1 MKKIISRLIL
11 SLIILVIFVVV
22 VVWLLIDPIAKSA
35 VQSGASVALG
45 VKTSL
50 KTISVRPLRGTVVMN
65 GLTIA
70 NPEGFSSVHLM
81 DAGRF
86 EVEVATASLLSDT
99 VEIRRLELD
108 GLEVHIEQKLPFSN
122 VAKIMKNIK
131 SSSAEKDKDK
141 SDGTKVEVERVLIK
155 NVVAYFHLPSVMGKA
170 NIVKVPVP
178 LIELKN
184 VSSDKTGSVAGQLVA
199 QLFPAI
205 LSSIIKNGQGL
216 VPAEF
221 LNDLDSQV
229 LDLGRSLG
237 EETSK
242 LIKPIGDKLKEIP
255 VDGAGKTL
263 DKGAKDVMQRIFGG
277 QKETQD
283 QQ

>member
-35 VQSGASVALG
+35 VQSGASAALG

-70 NPEGFSSVHLM
+70 NPEGFSSVNLM

-184 VSSDKTGSVAGQLVA
+184 VSSDKSGSAAGQLIA

-216 VPAEF
+216 VPTKF

-229 LDLGRSLG
+229 LDLAGALG
-237 EETSK
+237 GDTSE
-242 LIKPIGDKLKEIP
+242 LIKSIGDSLKKTP
-255 VDGAGKTL
+255 VGDV
-263 DKGAKDVMQRIFGG
+263 DKGAKDVMEDIFGD
-277 QKETQD
+277 K
-283 QQ
+283 

>member
-35 VQSGASVALG
+35 VQSGASAALG

-81 DAGRF
+81 DADRF

-141 SDGTKVEVERVLIK
+141 SAGKKVEIELVSIK
-155 NVVAYFHLPSVMGKA
+155 NVVAHFHLPAVMGKA
-170 NIVKVPVP
+170 KIVEVEVP

-184 VSSDKTGSVAGQLVA
+184 VSSDKGSSVAGQLVA

-216 VPAEF
+216 VPTEF

-229 LDLGRSLG
+229 LDLAGALGGERLEQIKSIGESLKK
-237 EETSK
+237 TPV
-242 LIKPIGDKLKEIP
+242 KPLG
-255 VDGAGKTL
+255 
-263 DKGAKDVMQRIFGG
+263 KGAKDVMEGIFGG
-277 QKETQD
+277 QKESQD
-283 QQ
+283 QESE